1 MKNFNDTIRTILFV
15 VIAFI
20 AYHFLSPL
28 IKDGASST
36 QVKDVDTK
44 VESLDK
50 KFEAEI
56 QKVKDTQKKSIE
68 NQKTIIDNVEYI
80 KNGQEVIY
88 QHISIENG
96 KKVKKNGFKKKYNE
110 LF

>member
-1 MKNFNDTIRTILFV
+1 MKNLNDTIRTIVLV
-15 VIAFI
+15 AGLII

-28 IKDGASST
+28 IKDSASAT
-36 QVKDVDTK
+36 QVEDVDTK

-50 KFEAEI
+50 KFEDEI
-56 QKVKDTQKKSIE
+56 NKVKNTQKKSIE
-68 NQKTIIDNVEYI
+68 NQKTIIENVEYI
-80 KNGQEVIY
+80 RNGQEVIY
-88 QHISIENG
+88 QHISIEND